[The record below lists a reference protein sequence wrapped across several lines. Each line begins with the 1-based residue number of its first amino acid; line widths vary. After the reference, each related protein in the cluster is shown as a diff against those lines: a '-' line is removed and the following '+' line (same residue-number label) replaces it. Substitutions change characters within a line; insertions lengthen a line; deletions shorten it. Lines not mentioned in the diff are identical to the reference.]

1 MKVKVMKESGWV
13 PALTGLAL
21 SYNKDYRDMWPVADK
36 LANKDNGENKFLES
50 VCVWLDIDAPRYWW
64 LQFDTY
70 RIGVTKQSSSTMHTI
85 MNQPVTQDNFEGE
98 IPQNIID
105 CINAAVEAGEFGVVK
120 RILPEGFLQRR
131 VVCTNYKALRGIV
144 AQRWSHRLPEWQTFC
159 RAILA
164 GVDRPEYI
172 RYNAEKHM
180 LKVDPLLCRKL

>member
-1 MKVKVMKESGWV
+1 MKVKVIKESGWV

-21 SYNKDYRDMWPVADK
+21 SYDQNWKDMWPVADK
-36 LANKDNGENKFLES
+36 LAQKDGGHNKFLES

-70 RIGVTKQSSSTMHTI
+70 RVGVTKQSGSTMHTL
-85 MNQPVTQDNFEGE
+85 MSNLVTQDDFEGGV
-98 IPQNIID
+98 PASIIG
-105 CINAAVEAGEFGVVK
+105 CINTAIGNNDFSLVK

-164 GVDRPEYI
+164 GVDRPKYI